1 MPKTSSNKEIIQITI
16 YKWMAS
22 SFNIVMYFSPGLNIV
37 KVFKQKNRELIS
49 IAGSFIGLFNCG
61 AWLAFGL
68 RDVSTNLPIVVAN
81 GSGLGLCLIQII
93 LYYSLGAPKK
103 ESKVDIEANNNEI
116 LLKQSSQRSHKGS
129 DDYFKGFI

>member
-61 AWLAFGL
+61 A
-68 RDVSTNLPIVVAN
+68 
-81 GSGLGLCLIQII
+81 C
-93 LYYSLGAPKK
+93 
-103 ESKVDIEANNNEI
+103 
-116 LLKQSSQRSHKGS
+116 
-129 DDYFKGFI
+129 

>member
-1 MPKTSSNKEIIQITI
+1 
-16 YKWMAS
+16 MAS

-61 AWLAFGL
+61 AWLAFWL

-103 ESKVDIEANNNEI
+103 ESKVDIEENNNEI
-116 LLKQSSQRSHKGS
+116 LLKQSIIQ
-129 DDYFKGFI
+129 

>member
-93 LYYSLGAPKK
+93 IYYALGAPKV
-103 ESKVDIEANNNEI
+103 EDKVDIEENNKETVLKKQNEH
-116 LLKQSSQRSHKGS
+116 SHTEK
-129 DDYFKGFI
+129 DDFFKGFI